1 MEVIKYQ
8 TSHKESSVS
17 QGRKNNSSVWEESGL
32 QKAVTSGYICS
43 SKITWLIIDTKLYNM
58 KKITHTFHN
67 RKRSIFCLEMSCW
80 ECWSTV
86 LDKLTSEN
94 SSHIALFFLTRLLE
108 CWIYYGFKKKK
119 KRRFLGW
126 DFSSEK
132 PAESV
137 VRIVILNPSLQL
149 SSHVVHMNVMWLT
162 LSEKS
167 HLKVEP
173 ESCFTVVSKLPRVS
187 NFLAAS
193 YTAWS
198 ASKLL

>member
-58 KKITHTFHN
+58 KKLTHTFHN

-94 SSHIALFFLTRLLE
+94 SSHLALFFLTRLLE
-108 CWIYYGFKKKK
+108 CCIYYRFNKKEEKIP
-119 KRRFLGW
+119 RVRFLFRETSWICSQNSYSQPFASAEQSCCAYECYVANTLWKISFKGRTW
-126 DFSSEK
+126 ILLYSSFQTSK
-132 PAESV
+132 
-137 VRIVILNPSLQL
+137 SLKFPC
-149 SSHVVHMNVMWLT
+149 S
-162 LSEKS
+162 
-167 HLKVEP
+167 
-173 ESCFTVVSKLPRVS
+173 
-187 NFLAAS
+187 FLHCMVCQ
-193 YTAWS
+193 
-198 ASKLL
+198 